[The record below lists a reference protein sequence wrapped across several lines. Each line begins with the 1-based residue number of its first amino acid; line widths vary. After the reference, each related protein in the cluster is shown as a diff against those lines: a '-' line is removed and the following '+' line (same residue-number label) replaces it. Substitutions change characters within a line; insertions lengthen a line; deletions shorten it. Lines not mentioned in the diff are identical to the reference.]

1 MRFLTLTVAVLLLLF
16 TISCGSNST
25 SSKNDED
32 TQQDSEMTD
41 SDESDSETADDDTSE
56 ISDSDETELPD
67 EPFLVPNRG
76 LTFSITA
83 KMLATSPAQSTPP
96 AEYVPTTFFGELIL
110 NDGEKV
116 SVDDDK
122 HSYIS
127 LWKPDGYD
135 DKYLVVAATAA
146 TSSAYYSIQ
155 AYSAVS
161 TFEWMTKEDV
171 SIIPGLQFY
180 LYVYKSWYENNN
192 KLYISC
198 PIALGKSDD
207 TTQLYADS
215 TDKEWIADETEHIM
229 VNSQLT
235 FDHKELLQF
244 FRGANYVELC
254 QCYDIAGSS
263 FTQRKCEA
271 EEIDMPPTEPVWP
284 SPQDGIVSV
293 ALDSELS
300 WTESTDP
307 DGGTVSYSILFG
319 KTNPPTDKIA
329 SDLTTTSFPAT
340 LEKDT
345 RYYWQ
350 VIAKDEEDNETGS
363 AIWTFDTSADSTTF
377 VNHDLLIVISEKT
390 YGESL
395 ATVSAIEG
403 YLTDL
408 DDEGITNALFVWQP
422 GSAEVLRDIIKKHVA
437 TYETKGVLLLGE
449 MPAAWFEQ
457 TADYGGDI
465 GKMYEQFPIDIFLA
479 DTNGI
484 WEDTDKNGIYDVH
497 PTIDVEIFI
506 SRIPGTAKQIQEYL
520 HKVNKY
526 KTSGS
531 LAKSRSFYSFMDDDW
546 NGYAGWTNQTW
557 ELESIYETRYIRHE
571 DDETSTKEKYVE
583 QMRGDGAEFVY
594 QWIHTSPHR
603 IYFDDNYSPNPDN
616 ILPIEEIRTPPVY
629 GSFYNL
635 FNCSVSRFTEEGGTL
650 AIAYLHSPNGLATF
664 GSTKTG
670 GSYQPYVF
678 NENLA
683 NGGNWGTSWKLWIN
697 DTFSNGENNQTHLDS
712 WWLGMVVLGD
722 PTLRLTDKVTP
733 PQVLSIR
740 QQPKLSKEQKET
752 LNKFLRDGYQYQHT
766 DSFRQYKLR
775 HPEFF

>member
-1 MRFLTLTVAVLLLLF
+1 MRFLTLITTLFLVLF
-16 TISCGSNST
+16 VTSCGSTTPSRT
-25 SSKNDED
+25 DD
-32 TQQDSEMTD
+32 DVLHD
-41 SDESDSETADDDTSE
+41 SDKSDDASDSETVDDDLSD
-56 ISDSDETELPD
+56 IPDSDKTEVPD
-67 EPFLVPNRG
+67 ELFLVPNRG
-76 LTFSITA
+76 LVFSITA
-83 KMLATSPAQSTPP
+83 KMMATSPAQSTPP
-96 AEYVPTTFFGELIL
+96 AENVPTTFFGELIL

-116 SVDDDK
+116 SVDDAQ
-122 HSYIS
+122 HSYLS

-135 DKYLVVAATAA
+135 DEYLVVAA
-146 TSSAYYSIQ
+146 SANGPKANYFIQ

-161 TFEWMTKEDV
+161 TFEWMTEENI

-180 LYVYKSWYENNN
+180 LYVYKSWYENSNT
-192 KLYISC
+192 LYISC
-198 PIALGKSDD
+198 PVALGSSDD
-207 TTQLYADS
+207 TTQLYADIA
-215 TDKEWIADETEHIM
+215 DKEWIADETEHVMI
-229 VNSQLT
+229 NSQLT

-244 FRGANYVELC
+244 FGGADYVELC
-254 QCYDIAGSS
+254 QCYEISGTTSTARACKSD
-263 FTQRKCEA
+263 
-271 EEIDMPPTEPVWP
+271 EIDLPPTEPVWP
-284 SPQDGIVSV
+284 SPQDGKLGI
-293 ALDSELS
+293 AFDSELS
-300 WTESTDP
+300 WTASTDP

-319 KTNPPTDKIA
+319 RTNPPTEKIA
-329 SDLTTTSFPAT
+329 TDLSTTSFSTT
-340 LEKDT
+340 LEKDK

-350 VIAKDEEDNETGS
+350 VIAKDEESNETES
-363 AIWTFDTSADSTTF
+363 AIWTFDTSEDSETF
-377 VNHDLLIVISEKT
+377 VDHDFLIIISEET

-395 ATVSAIEG
+395 ALVSALDI

-408 DDEGITNALFVWQP
+408 DDEGITNALLIWQP
-422 GSAEVLRDIIKKHVA
+422 GSATVLREIIKTHVA
-437 TYETKGVLLLGE
+437 TYGTKGVLLLGE

-465 GKMYEQFPIDIFLA
+465 GKVYEQFPIDIYLA
-479 DTNGI
+479 DMDGI
-484 WEDTDKNGIYDVH
+484 WKDTDSNGIYDVH
-497 PTIDVEIFI
+497 PNIDVEIFI
-506 SRIPGTAKQIQEYL
+506 SRIPGTIQQIRDYLAKV
-520 HKVNKY
+520 HTY

-531 LAKSRSFYSFMDDDW
+531 LAKTRSFYSFMDDDW
-546 NGYAGWTNQTW
+546 NGFSEWRDQTW

-571 DDETSTKEKYVE
+571 DADTTDKEHYVA

-678 NENLA
+678 HKNLA
-683 NGGNWGTSWKLWIN
+683 DGGNWGTSWKLWIN
-697 DTFSNGENNQTHLDS
+697 DTFNNNEYGQDHLDS

-722 PTLRLTDKVTP
+722 PTLRLTDEVTP
-733 PQVLSIR
+733 PTPRSLR
-740 QQPKLSKEQKET
+740 QQLSGEQKET
-752 LNKFLRDGYQYQHT
+752 LNRFLRDGYQYKHT